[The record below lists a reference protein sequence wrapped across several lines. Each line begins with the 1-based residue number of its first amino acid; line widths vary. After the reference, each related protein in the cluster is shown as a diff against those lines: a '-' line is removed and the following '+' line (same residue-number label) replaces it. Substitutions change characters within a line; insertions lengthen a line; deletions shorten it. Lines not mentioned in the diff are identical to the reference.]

1 MPHMFALYQNAP
13 NPFNPETVIRYDVPP
28 PGGKV
33 TLTAYD
39 VSGRLVR
46 TLVDGVQSAGQHFVR
61 WDGRNDGGR
70 GMASGI
76 YFCRMTAAGFTEK
89 RKMVL
94 LR

>member
-1 MPHMFALYQNAP
+1 MPRVFSLHQNAP
-13 NPFNPETVIRYDVPP
+13 NPFNPETVIRYDVPA

-33 TLTAYD
+33 TLTVYD

-46 TLVDGVQSAGQHFVR
+46 TLVDGVQTAGQHSAR
-61 WDGRNDGGR
+61 WNGRNGER
-70 GMASGI
+70 GVASGV
-76 YFCRMTAAGFTEK
+76 YFCRMTAPGFSGQ